1 MCSLKIAA
9 FCKDINCPS
18 SQELLSFQRGE
29 IFLDVFGSIESH
41 LAVCEFCAAEMEFY
55 RHYPQS
61 EEAVAGAEIPPPL
74 LELAEA
80 LLSGKHKDFF
90 TLNNLLGTGESVK
103 I

>member
-1 MCSLKIAA
+1 MAA

-18 SQELLSFQRGE
+18 SQELLSFQHGE
-29 IFLDVFGSIESH
+29 IFLGVFGRIESH
-41 LAVCEFCAAEMEFY
+41 LAVCEFCAAETEFY

-61 EEAVAGAEIPPPL
+61 EEAIAGVEIPPPL

-80 LLSGKHKDFF
+80 LLSDKHKDFF
-90 TLNNLLGTGESVK
+90 TLNNLLGKGESVN